1 LKVTEKVY
9 VFLMTF
15 HCFMWFQPV
24 ALYALNSWASCV
36 VVAAS
41 QRTAISKYH
50 DTFTIWANEE
60 RSSTVWNL

>member
-1 LKVTEKVY
+1 
-9 VFLMTF
+9 MTF

-60 RSSTVWNL
+60 RSRTLWNL